1 MKGPAHMERLQRL
14 ARALRDVRVHFAGH
28 VTGARKAAIWRVAGV
43 YAFPSRHESYGLTLG
58 EALAEGVA
66 AVAFERGGGGE
77 ILAGG
82 AGVVVEPGRGAAER
96 FARETVGLLLD
107 RPRAERLG
115 ERGRHWAEQHPF
127 AGAAAA
133 IAGLAG

>member
-1 MKGPAHMERLQRL
+1 M
-14 ARALRDVRVHFAGH
+14 
-28 VTGARKAAIWRVAGV
+28 WRIAGV

-66 AVAFERGGGGE
+66 AVAFDRAGGGE

-96 FARETVGLLLD
+96 FARETVSLLRD
-107 RPRAERLG
+107 RPRAERFG
-115 ERGRHWAEQHPF
+115 ERGQQWAEQRPF
-127 AGAAAA
+127 ARAAAA
-133 IAGLAG
+133 IAALAG